1 MADGS
6 IKIDTKIDS
15 SSLPKQLR
23 SMETEVKKSTSAMGE
38 SFAKMRDVMQGPVAV
53 AKMVKDGLVAIGKA
67 IIGPAAEIEDFVAA
81 FTPLTGSVKDA
92 KIMISALNKEAATTP
107 YELTTIASVGKQLLP
122 VLGNDV
128 KKVTETFRMLGD
140 TAGGNAEKLDS
151 IARGYV
157 KVMNTGKVSME
168 ALNMISDAGVP
179 IQSQLAKS
187 MGITVEE
194 MYKLSSQGNI
204 SASELTKAFQTM
216 TTEGGIFYNGM
227 AVASETLSGKTSTMN
242 DSLKMAAAALGDR
255 MLPAVKDITTA
266 VSEAANGFTDFI
278 SDHTDLAKE
287 TNTLITASE
296 KYETAVRNLDNA
308 QKDISDTERT
318 LLTGRKELARLE
330 LQKALSETSKGYAK
344 TKKEISDL
352 KDVEAGHLRNLE
364 KQSVLMKQLD
374 IVANGPPAAA
384 SAAAKALGISIEAA
398 QQSYGKAAK
407 NFENENSKLLK
418 VQTKLQ
424 ETTVEYSESIAA
436 LGRAVNDGTLKI
448 DIYKLTNKELY
459 NEVMAAAE
467 SQKVLA
473 RETTKTGAA
482 ARTATTATEDETD
495 AHEDLNKEL
504 KKTPSILDDI
514 QRGFEKAF
522 GDFATEIEEDAADWS
537 DTFKSIGTSITDGIG
552 SSFKEV
558 GNIIVNGG
566 GFEEFGTIALK
577 TLSEVLTAL
586 GAQLA
591 AIAVTKA
598 MAYSY
603 GEAMAAGAASAAAF
617 VASGI
622 AGAMANVATEAQQ
635 AAISTSEVADKLKEV
650 LRGGR
655 SSYEDYL
662 GTKQVKD
669 FNGELEKLKA
679 KENQQKE
686 MLNNLGAAYND
697 MSAEVMSAIFT
708 MGIANS
714 QRKSQLKSQID
725 SQNAALKVTQN
736 EIAAMQEVYD
746 TVYKNNAV
754 TSKSSEILENWAK
767 DLNVAILAYGKTSTE
782 VKAVNEDYQDL
793 LNKALYPMAAALKET
808 NGTLKENKSL
818 WTDAAKATY
827 AFQTSLSSIREKAA
841 SFYESFANIG
851 SDIADT
857 LVDSLVN
864 GLDQQDFMTSIK
876 EFIMKA
882 VIQAAVYTESM
893 SKTLAAIG
901 AKIANAISS
910 GLTGDALS
918 DAMKKIKEQLAGV
931 WNDAE
936 KTAAAAKEVLT
947 GVFGTGEKKDDIE
960 KEREAALAAA
970 GSSGKTQSEIDA
982 INKIYNDR
990 ITASTG
996 YNAGL
1001 NSIAGGLGSSLT
1013 PSLSTT
1019 GGANITVTVNAVNNT
1034 LLDGRQI
1041 ATSFAENIDAIVAA
1055 I

>member
-1 MADGS
+1 MAADGS

-15 SSLPKQLR
+15 SSLPRQLK
-23 SMETEVKKSTSAMGE
+23 SMETACKTSAGGM
-38 SFAKMRDVMQGPVAV
+38 SSAFAKLRDVMQGPVLA

-67 IIGPAAEIEDFVAA
+67 VIGPAAEIEDFVAA
-81 FTPLTGSVKDA
+81 FTPLTGSVKNA
-92 KIMISALNKEAATTP
+92 KTMIAALNKEAATTP
-107 YELTTIASVGKQLLP
+107 YELSTIAAVGKQLLP

-140 TAGGNAEKLDS
+140 TAGGNADKLDS

-242 DSLKMAAAALGDR
+242 DSLKMAAAAIGDR
-255 MLPAVKDITTA
+255 LLPTVKDITTA
-266 VSEAANGFTDFI
+266 VSNAANGFTDFI

-352 KDVEAGHLRNLE
+352 KDVEAEHIRNLE

-482 ARTATTATEDETD
+482 ARTTTTATEDETD
-495 AHEDLNKEL
+495 ANKDLNKEL

-514 QRGFEKAF
+514 QRGFKKAF
-522 GDFATEIEEDAADWS
+522 GDFAEDIQADAADWS
-537 DTFKSIGTSITDGIG
+537 DTFKSIGSSIKEGIG

-558 GNIIVNGG
+558 GRIIVSGG
-566 GFEEFGTIALK
+566 GFKEFGLIALK
-577 TLSEVLTAL
+577 TLSEVLSAL
-586 GAQLA
+586 GAQLS

-598 MAYSY
+598 MAHSY

-635 AAISTSEVADKLKEV
+635 AAISTSEVADKLKDI

-669 FNGELEKLKA
+669 FNVELEKLTA

-686 MLNNLGAAYND
+686 TLNMLGAAYND

-725 SQNAALKVTQN
+725 SQNAALRVTQN

-793 LNKALYPMAAALKET
+793 LNQALYPMAAALGET
-808 NGTLKENKSL
+808 NGALKENKSL

-827 AFQTSLSSIREKAA
+827 AFDSALNSIREKAA
-841 SFYESFANIG
+841 SFYESFADIG

-857 LVDSLVN
+857 LVSSLTD
-864 GLDQQDFMTSIK
+864 GLDETSFLDAMK
-876 EFIMKA
+876 EYITKM
-882 VIQAAVYTESM
+882 VIQAAVYTEALTD
-893 SKTLAAIG
+893 KI
-901 AKIANAISS
+901 AKIGKKIASAIAG
-910 GLTGDALS
+910 GLTGNSLSGIKQELS
-918 DAMKKIKEQLAGV
+918 DLYAEASGKASTAMDIVNSAFAGNAGV
-931 WNDAE
+931 A
-936 KTAAAAKEVLT
+936 
-947 GVFGTGEKKDDIE
+947 
-960 KEREAALAAA
+960 
-970 GSSGKTQSEIDA
+970 
-982 INKIYNDR
+982 
-990 ITASTG
+990 
-996 YNAGL
+996 
-1001 NSIAGGLGSSLT
+1001 SIAGGLGASLT
-1013 PSLSTT
+1013 PSLATT
-1019 GGANITVTVNAVNNT
+1019 GGSNVTVTVNAVNT
-1034 LLDGRQI
+1034 TVLDGRAI
-1041 ATSFAENIDAIVAA
+1041 ATSVAENIDSVVAA

>member
-67 IIGPAAEIEDFVAA
+67 TIGPAAEIEDFVAA
-81 FTPLTGSVKDA
+81 FTPLTGSVEDA
-92 KIMISALNKEAATTP
+92 KIMIAALNKEAATTP

-179 IQSQLAKS
+179 IQGQLAKS

-204 SASELTKAFQTM
+204 SADELTKAFQTM
-216 TTEGGIFYNGM
+216 TAEGGIFYNGM
-227 AVASETLSGKTSTMN
+227 TVASETLSGKTSTMN

-352 KDVEAGHLRNLE
+352 KEVEAEHLRNLE
-364 KQSVLMKQLD
+364 KQSVLMKQLN

-398 QQSYGKAAK
+398 QTSYGKAAK
-407 NFENENSKLLK
+407 NFENENSKLLN

-459 NEVMAAAE
+459 DEVMAAAE

-473 RETTKTGAA
+473 RETTKTGDSAKA
-482 ARTATTATEDETD
+482 SSSNLEETTTATTKLNNTAEETP
-495 AHEDLNKEL
+495 AILN
-504 KKTPSILDDI
+504 DI
-514 QRGFEKAF
+514 QSALNSVFQ
-522 GDFATEIEEDAADWS
+522 DFATKSAGWS
-537 DTFKSIGTSITDGIG
+537 DTFKSIGSTIKTAIG
-552 SSFKEV
+552 DSLKQIGESLV
-558 GNIIVNGG
+558 TGN
-566 GFEEFGTIALK
+566 GFEQFGKIALK
-577 TLSEVLTAL
+577 ALGEVLSAI
-586 GAQLA
+586 GAQLLA
-591 AIAVTKA
+591 LSAVEISQGNYAK
-598 MAYSY
+598 
-603 GEAMAAGAASAAAF
+603 AAGLAAAGAAAF

-622 AGAMANVATEAQQ
+622 ASAMGETATAAEQLAVNTREAY
-635 AAISTSEVADKLKEV
+635 AALIEI
-650 LRGGR
+650 LRGGKSR
-655 SSYEDYL
+655 FEDFLGSKQAADYLDKVSTAATDSATALAKYQDAYARAYRESYEA
-662 GTKQVKD
+662 T
-669 FNGELEKLKA
+669 
-679 KENQQKE
+679 
-686 MLNNLGAAYND
+686 
-697 MSAEVMSAIFT
+697 MSASRGTAKKAEADKKAAEYAVLATKSLKDQSDAAIKYADAT
-708 MGIANS
+708 
-714 QRKSQLKSQID
+714 KD
-725 SQNAALKVTQN
+725 
-736 EIAAMQEVYD
+736 VYD

-754 TSKSSEILENWAK
+754 TSKSSAILEKWATE
-767 DLNVAILAYGKTSTE
+767 LQSNIIAFGKTSKE
-782 VKAVNEDYQDL
+782 VEAVNENYQSL
-793 LNKALYPMAAALKET
+793 LNDALYPMAAALREA
-808 NGTLKENKSL
+808 NGALNENKSL
-818 WTDAAKATY
+818 WTDAAKASY
-827 AFQTSLSSIREKAA
+827 AFDSALSSIREKAS
-841 SFYESFANIG
+841 SFYESFADIG

-857 LVDSLVN
+857 LVSSLTD
-864 GLDQQDFMTSIK
+864 GLDETSFLDAMK
-876 EFIMKA
+876 EYITKM
-882 VIQAAVYTESM
+882 VIQAAVYTEAL
-893 SKTLAAIG
+893 TE
-901 AKIANAISS
+901 KIANIGKKIASAIAG
-910 GLTGDALS
+910 GLTGDSLSGIKQELS
-918 DAMKKIKEQLAGV
+918 DLYAEASGKASAAMDIVNSAFAGNAGV
-931 WNDAE
+931 A
-936 KTAAAAKEVLT
+936 
-947 GVFGTGEKKDDIE
+947 
-960 KEREAALAAA
+960 
-970 GSSGKTQSEIDA
+970 
-982 INKIYNDR
+982 
-990 ITASTG
+990 
-996 YNAGL
+996 
-1001 NSIAGGLGSSLT
+1001 SIASGLGDSLT
-1013 PSLSTT
+1013 PSLATT
-1019 GGANITVTVNAVNNT
+1019 GGANITVTVNATNT
-1034 LLDGRQI
+1034 TVLDGRQI